1 VINAVFNGP
10 NSQAL
15 APIKPGHRN
24 QFNAGFQQAFG
35 RFMVI
40 DADYMWKH
48 TQNGYDF
55 SVFGGTPVTFPIAW
69 QQSKLDGISVRLSV
83 PNFHGFTAFVV
94 AGHVNARFFP
104 PQVGGLGATV
114 TGGEVFRIDHDQKFQ
129 QTTHIQYQPSKD
141 WPWIA
146 FNWRYDSGLVASN
159 PNLMSFQSA
168 LAFLD
173 GDQQAAVGLFC
184 GNKQGTLTNPLT
196 PDSCANEA
204 NVGATRL
211 VFPAPGTFDVDHN
224 PTRVSPRHLFDAS
237 VGDDNLFHGD
247 RYKVSLRLSVT
258 NLTNEQVLFNFLSTF
273 SGTHFVAPRAY
284 NAQLG
289 FHF

>member
-1 VINAVFNGP
+1 
-10 NSQAL
+10 
-15 APIKPGHRN
+15 
-24 QFNAGFQQAFG
+24 
-35 RFMVI
+35 M
-40 DADYMWKH
+40 
-48 TQNGYDF
+48 
-55 SVFGGTPVTFPIAW
+55 
-69 QQSKLDGISVRLSV
+69 
-83 PNFHGFTAFVV
+83 PNFHGLTAFVV
-94 AGHVNARFFP
+94 VGHVNARFFP

-129 QTTHIQYQPSKD
+129 QTTHIQYQPSKN

-159 PNLMSFQSA
+159 PNLMSFQTA

-184 GNKQGTLTNPLT
+184 GSQVGTLTDPLT
-196 PDSCANEA
+196 PDGCAKETS
-204 NVGATRL
+204 VGATRV
-211 VFPAPGTFDVDHN
+211 VFAAPGTFNADHN

-247 RYKVSLRLSVT
+247 RYKVSVRFSAT
-258 NLTNEQVLFNFLSTF
+258 NLTNKQALFNFLSTF
-273 SGTHFVAPRAY
+273 SGTHFVSPRAFTG
-284 NAQLG
+284 QLG